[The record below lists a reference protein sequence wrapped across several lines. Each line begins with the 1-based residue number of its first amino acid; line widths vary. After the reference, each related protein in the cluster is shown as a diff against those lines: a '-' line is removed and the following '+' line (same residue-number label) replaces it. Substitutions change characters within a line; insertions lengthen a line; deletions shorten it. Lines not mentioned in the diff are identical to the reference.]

1 MREECDRYSY
11 QVLNFANCDTLPA
24 TSVPRHHLKLFVAA
38 TLRTRTPQMTFAPT
52 AHGPAVPH
60 VTTRIRLSAP
70 ATRPCLLSL
79 PPQRDSGK
87 IRSTTTERGGKCRKN
102 KKKIPTCGLSLLV
115 VSIADEIYSIMSAEK
130 ISIEKRISITRI
142 EYFFIG

>member
-1 MREECDRYSY
+1 MTELFITREQKGFHKMREECDRYSY

-79 PPQRDSGK
+79 PHKG
-87 IRSTTTERGGKCRKN
+87 I
-102 KKKIPTCGLSLLV
+102 
-115 VSIADEIYSIMSAEK
+115 AEK
-130 ISIEKRISITRI
+130 SAPPRRREGGSVEKIKRKSRRVDSVCW
-142 EYFFIG
+142 